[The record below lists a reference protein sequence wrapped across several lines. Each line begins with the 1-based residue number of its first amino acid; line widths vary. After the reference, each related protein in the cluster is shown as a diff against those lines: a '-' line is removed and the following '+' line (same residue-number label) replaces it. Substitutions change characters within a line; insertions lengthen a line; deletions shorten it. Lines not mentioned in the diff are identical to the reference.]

1 MVVIAPAMVVI
12 APAMVVVTLDGTA
25 ILDGTLGLRRRH
37 RLSLDPGH
45 CLLDD
50 VLRGHDTDVKDFRT
64 AVYDICTA
72 VYDIR
77 TDVCMFLMQCIQS
90 IVSCQKTPTRQ

>member
-37 RLSLDPGH
+37 CLSLDPGH

-64 AVYDICTA
+64 AVYDI
-72 VYDIR
+72 R